1 MRGEVGAVET
11 VKDRLWI
18 WGHEAGSHNGA
29 FGVPHGSRT
38 TPAEGAHYLAV
49 PNLVMVTFRGK
60 PEPPLELHARALM
73 PLKRVV
79 WSIIGDSSSTRHDR
93 ATDLE
98 EVIALS
104 AQFPNIVGAIMDDFF
119 HAPDARGVVSRVG
132 PDDLAHFHSR
142 LHAAP
147 RPLDLW
153 VVVYTHD
160 LGLPIAQHLEHCD
173 AVTFW
178 TWHAQELRDLA
189 DNFAALEAL
198 APKHRKVL
206 GCYMWDY
213 GAHKPMPV
221 DLMEHQCRQG
231 LRWLEEGRVQGIIFL
246 ASCICDLGFDA
257 VAWTRAWI
265 AEVGDR
271 PCGPRT
277 RISP

>member
-1 MRGEVGAVET
+1 MET

-29 FGVPHGSRT
+29 FGVRGPSRM
-38 TPAEGAHYLAV
+38 TPAEAAYYLAL
-49 PNLVMVTFRGK
+49 PNLVMVTFAGK
-60 PEPPLELHARALM
+60 PEPPLDPHARALM
-73 PLKRVV
+73 PLKRLV

-104 AQFPNIVGAIMDDFF
+104 ARFPNIVGAIMDDFF
-119 HAPDARGVVSRVG
+119 HAPDARGTVSRVG
-132 PDDLAHFHSR
+132 LDDLASFHSR

-147 RPLDLW
+147 RSLDLW

-160 LGLPIAQHLEHCD
+160 LALPIAPHLEHCD
-173 AVTFW
+173 VITFW
-178 TWHAQELRDLA
+178 TWRAEELRNLA

-198 APKHRKVL
+198 GPKHSKVL

-213 GAHKPMPV
+213 GARRPMPV
-221 DLMEHQCRQG
+221 DFMEHQCRQG

-246 ASCICDLGFDA
+246 ASCICDLGLDA
-257 VAWTRAWI
+257 VEWARAWI

-271 PCGPRT
+271 PLREKRQASGR
-277 RISP
+277 SK